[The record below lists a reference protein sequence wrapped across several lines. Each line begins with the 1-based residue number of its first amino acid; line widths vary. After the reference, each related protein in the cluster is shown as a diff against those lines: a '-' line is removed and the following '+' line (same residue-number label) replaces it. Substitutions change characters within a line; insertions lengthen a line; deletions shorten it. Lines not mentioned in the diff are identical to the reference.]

1 MKKIILS
8 TITSLLIFS
17 LFLTNSLAQKATT
30 TQATTNTKSMLV
42 ATVNIYNATNTKVGD
57 TYNISFDLSNREGIQ
72 SDIRYGVELI
82 NKDNNQIADL
92 DIVNTALT
100 LGENSSKNIS
110 LSYTV
115 PNYIPNGIYK
125 LMIISQN
132 ASGLPLAIVPAGY
145 PETVVNIDNNK
156 SVSLENCSSLLDGK
170 TFKNNEMVRV
180 DTGKVL
186 NINCEVNNQTSRNNY
201 KIQLI
206 SHRQSKFGDII
217 ASQVLDQDL
226 NLKSNSNTSISFN
239 LNTET
244 NPGNYT
250 VDAFLINGSKEKVS
264 GSVYLNYIVNGLT
277 AVIQNSILDKDS
289 YSEGDTAKLQVFW
302 SSLGKDLSIK
312 AEIVDQNN
320 NLCGS
325 LSKDLTNGFSLSD
338 LNLNI
343 PITKDC
349 AQAIAKVSILSGDQV
364 LASSEINT
372 NQDNKN
378 VNINPNLNNSTSLNL
393 NRVYILIF
401 ILILVLLAYG
411 ILVFKKSVDT
421 HHK

>member
-30 TQATTNTKSMLV
+30 TQTTTNTKSMLV

-92 DIVNTALT
+92 DLVNTALT

-115 PNYIPNGIYK
+115 PNYIPNGTYK

-250 VDAFLINGSKEKVS
+250 VEAFLINGSKEKVS

-289 YSEGDTAKLQVFW
+289 YSEGDTAKLQVF
-302 SSLGKDLSIK
+302 
-312 AEIVDQNN
+312 
-320 NLCGS
+320 
-325 LSKDLTNGFSLSD
+325 
-338 LNLNI
+338 
-343 PITKDC
+343 
-349 AQAIAKVSILSGDQV
+349 
-364 LASSEINT
+364 
-372 NQDNKN
+372 
-378 VNINPNLNNSTSLNL
+378 
-393 NRVYILIF
+393 
-401 ILILVLLAYG
+401 
-411 ILVFKKSVDT
+411 
-421 HHK
+421 